1 MPDGNEYTA
10 YMRDGVPLA
19 GTMAMSEEI
28 RAMNIPSHW
37 NVYFRHR
44 PRVRIRRTHLSNSRL
59 TRALWVS

>member
-37 NVYFRHR
+37 NVYFH
-44 PRVRIRRTHLSNSRL
+44 VEEVDTS
-59 TRALWVS
+59 VEG